1 MRSLRRTLLLSMLL
15 SMASFVTVTA
25 IVIHFELADEFG
37 ELYDAELAREAG
49 GALRAPAAREPDFA
63 KEDDDPGADMVVVRW
78 ARPADDPVTL
88 AGRDVAG
95 AAALTTERPTKAGY
109 RTAQVANRR
118 WRIYSGQDGQSWV
131 TAAQPVSV
139 RERVT
144 RKIEARFAAPVGALV
159 ALAAAV
165 VWLLIGRGL
174 SSLRRF
180 AFEVSERSP
189 AALHPVSMAG
199 LPTELAPVA
208 AALNVLLARL
218 EHALAAQQTFV
229 ADAAHELLTPL
240 TALHVHTQALE
251 RARTEDRREAARI
264 DLQSGLQ
271 RCIRLVRQLLALARQ
286 SPDVQHHALAP
297 VDLATIAID
306 AVSDAHA
313 TATARGADLGIAAA
327 QSAWVLG
334 DAEGLRLMLR
344 NLVDNAIKYGP
355 SGGRVDVATGVDVE
369 SRKAWLRVSDAGPGI
384 PEADR
389 QRVFD
394 RFFRRPGHAAD
405 GSGLGLAIVREIATR
420 HGATVA
426 LVSPG
431 TLGGLD
437 VSVSF
442 DTESRIN

>member
-1 MRSLRRTLLLSMLL
+1 
-15 SMASFVTVTA
+15 
-25 IVIHFELADEFG
+25 
-37 ELYDAELAREAG
+37 
-49 GALRAPAAREPDFA
+49 
-63 KEDDDPGADMVVVRW
+63 
-78 ARPADDPVTL
+78 
-88 AGRDVAG
+88 
-95 AAALTTERPTKAGY
+95 
-109 RTAQVANRR
+109 
-118 WRIYSGQDGQSWV
+118 
-131 TAAQPVSV
+131 
-139 RERVT
+139 
-144 RKIEARFAAPVGALV
+144 
-159 ALAAAV
+159 
-165 VWLLIGRGL
+165 
-174 SSLRRF
+174 
-180 AFEVSERSP
+180 
-189 AALHPVSMAG
+189 MAG